1 MNMQFDLPAPSNDA
15 APAFS
20 SVEACT
26 TWVGAL
32 PMSNVA
38 TAQAHLRAQIAVLPI
53 AGFKP
58 SLLLDIAECLR
69 GAVVQ
74 VQTEMARKYSFRPV
88 PLAEMEGHV
97 LETSQD
103 LWRGFCL
110 IYQVC
115 VQSVLDG
122 ERDLKG
128 QTGLVCQRA
137 LDVQGRLIFDTMCAG
152 SEVPAADWL
161 LLHKLYVAAET
172 IGVAVDKVKDRLL
185 RGVGATHCMG
195 TYARPLLLSLGLPS
209 DVGYRM
215 MAPLISWI
223 DRLANRVVIT
233 SLFPQKPVKP
243 PLLVD
248 TTLGQGAFRPEF
260 ADESYGGKGL
270 RYLDIGNLEMA
281 LKKRVHLL
289 RKGESPASLGL
300 SEDIPVPVLERTLI
314 SLYRHWGDGRVGREL
329 PRRAATTKALVATG
343 MAAIH
348 FFVSGKPFR
357 QPGPAPEMSTRQM
370 REIAT
375 FGRGSAQSD
384 GEAGSTAAFAMEEW
398 TLVDENVAGMRMMRP
413 SGAGGARVVP
423 GTLVGIRPS
432 DASAFMIGVVR
443 WARMQADG
451 ILSVGVQALPGAPA
465 AVAVRIPATGIGVAD
480 DKYRQGLMLPAVPV
494 LQYPASI
501 LVPTGWFAPGR
512 VIDVHAEPARLVAL
526 DAVAEHLDEYDRC
539 TYAAT

>member
-1 MNMQFDLPAPSNDA
+1 
-15 APAFS
+15 
-20 SVEACT
+20 
-26 TWVGAL
+26 
-32 PMSNVA
+32 
-38 TAQAHLRAQIAVLPI
+38 
-53 AGFKP
+53 
-58 SLLLDIAECLR
+58 
-69 GAVVQ
+69 
-74 VQTEMARKYSFRPV
+74 
-88 PLAEMEGHV
+88 
-97 LETSQD
+97 
-103 LWRGFCL
+103 
-110 IYQVC
+110 
-115 VQSVLDG
+115 
-122 ERDLKG
+122 
-128 QTGLVCQRA
+128 
-137 LDVQGRLIFDTMCAG
+137 
-152 SEVPAADWL
+152 
-161 LLHKLYVAAET
+161 
-172 IGVAVDKVKDRLL
+172 VKDRLL

-195 TYARPLLLSLGLPS
+195 TYTRPLLLSLGLPS

-215 MAPLISWI
+215 MSPLISWI

-233 SLFPQKPVKP
+233 SLFPQKPIKP

-289 RKGESPASLGL
+289 RKGESPVSLGL

-375 FGRGSAQSD
+375 FGRGTAQFD
-384 GEAGSTAAFAMEEW
+384 GDAGSTAAFAMGEW
-398 TLVDENVAGMRMMRP
+398 TLVDENVAGLRMMRP

-443 WARMQADG
+443 WARVQADG
-451 ILSVGVQALPGAPA
+451 ILSVGVKALPGAPA
-465 AVAVRIPATGIGVAD
+465 AVAVRFPATGIGVAD
-480 DKYRQGLMLPAVPV
+480 EKYRQGLMLPAIAV
-494 LQYPASI
+494 LQSPASI

>member
-1 MNMQFDLPAPSNDA
+1 MNLRFDLPAPSDDA

-20 SVEACT
+20 SVEACAI
-26 TWVGAL
+26 WVEAL
-32 PMSNVA
+32 PISNVA

-58 SLLLDIAECLR
+58 SLLLGIAECLR

-74 VQTEMARKYSFRPV
+74 VQAEMARKCSFRPL

-97 LETSQD
+97 LEATQE

-110 IYQVC
+110 IYQAC

-122 ERDLKG
+122 DRDLKG
-128 QTGLVCQRA
+128 QTAIICQRA
-137 LDVQGRLIFDTMCAG
+137 LDAQGRLVFDTLCAG

-172 IGVAVDKVKDRLL
+172 IGVAVEKVKDRHL

-195 TYARPLLLSLGLPS
+195 AYARPLLLSLGLPS
-209 DVGYRM
+209 EVDYRM
-215 MAPLISWI
+215 MLPLISWI

-233 SLFPQKPVKP
+233 SLHPQKPVKP

-270 RYLDIGNLEMA
+270 RYIDIGNLEMA

-300 SEDIPVPVLERTLI
+300 SDDIPVPVLERTLI
-314 SLYRHWGDGRVGREL
+314 GLYRHWGDGRVGREL

-375 FGRGSAQSD
+375 FGRGSASANAD
-384 GEAGSTAAFAMEEW
+384 AGATAAFAMEEW
-398 TLVDENVAGMRMMRP
+398 TLVDENVAGLRMTRP
-413 SGAGGARVVP
+413 VGSGGARVVP
-423 GTLVGIRPS
+423 GSLVGIRPS

-443 WARMQADG
+443 WARVQAGG
-451 ILSVGVQALPGAPA
+451 ILAVGVKALPGAPT
-465 AVAVRIPATGIGVAD
+465 AVAVRVPATGIGVPD
-480 DKYRQGLMLPAVPV
+480 EKYRQGLMLPALPV
-494 LQYPASI
+494 LQSPSSI
-501 LVPTGWFAPGR
+501 LVPSGWFAPGR
-512 VIDVHAEPARLVAL
+512 AVDVHADTARKLTL
-526 DAVAEHLDEYDRC
+526 EAVAEHLDEYDRC
-539 TYAAT
+539 TYVAT

>member
-1 MNMQFDLPAPSNDA
+1 
-15 APAFS
+15 
-20 SVEACT
+20 
-26 TWVGAL
+26 
-32 PMSNVA
+32 MSNVA
-38 TAQAHLRAQIAVLPI
+38 TAQAHLRAQIAVLPV

-58 SLLLDIAECLR
+58 LLLLGIAECLR

-74 VQTEMARKYSFRPV
+74 VQAEMARKVSFRPL
-88 PLAEMEGHV
+88 PLAEMEAHV
-97 LETSQD
+97 LDATQD

-128 QTGLVCQRA
+128 QTAIVCQRA
-137 LDVQGRLIFDTMCAG
+137 LDAQGRLIFDAFCAG

-172 IGVAVDKVKDRLL
+172 TGIAVEKVKDSML

-195 TYARPLLLSLGLPS
+195 TYARPLLLSLGLPP

-215 MAPLISWI
+215 MSPLISWI

-233 SLFPQKPVKP
+233 SLHPQKPVKP

-248 TTLGQGAFRPEF
+248 TTIGQGAFRPEF

-314 SLYRHWGDGRVGREL
+314 ALYRHWGDGRIGREL

-375 FGRGSAQSD
+375 FGRGFAPGD
-384 GEAGSTAAFAMEEW
+384 GDAGSTAAFAMEEW
-398 TLVDENVAGMRMMRP
+398 TLVDENVSGLRMTR
-413 SGAGGARVVP
+413 STSTGGARVVP

-443 WARMQADG
+443 WARMQAGG
-451 ILSVGVQALPGAPA
+451 ILSVGVKALPGAPT
-465 AVAVRIPATGIGVAD
+465 AVALRIPATGIGVAD
-480 DKYRQGLMLPAVPV
+480 EKYRPGLMLPAIPA
-494 LQYPASI
+494 LQSPATL
-501 LVPTGWFAPGR
+501 LVPSGWFTPGR
-512 VIDVHAEPARLVAL
+512 TIDVHAEPGRMVTL
-526 DAVAEHLDEYDRC
+526 DGVAEHLDEYDRC
-539 TYAAT
+539 TYTAT

>member
-1 MNMQFDLPAPSNDA
+1 
-15 APAFS
+15 
-20 SVEACT
+20 
-26 TWVGAL
+26 
-32 PMSNVA
+32 MSNVA
-38 TAQAHLRAQIAVLPI
+38 TAQAHLRAQISVLPI

-74 VQTEMARKYSFRPV
+74 VQAEMARKYSFRPV

-97 LETSQD
+97 LESSQD

-128 QTGLVCQRA
+128 QTGVVCQRA
-137 LDVQGRLIFDTMCAG
+137 LDAQGRLIFDTMCAG

-215 MAPLISWI
+215 MSPLISWI

-270 RYLDIGNLEMA
+270 RYLDIGNLEQA

-384 GEAGSTAAFAMEEW
+384 GEAGSTAVFAMEEW
-398 TLVDENVAGMRMMRP
+398 TLVDENVAGMRMMRA

-443 WARMQADG
+443 WARVQADG
-451 ILSVGVQALPGAPA
+451 ILSVGVRALPGAPV
-465 AVAVRIPATGIGVAD
+465 AVAVRVPATGIGVAD
-480 DKYRQGLMLPAVPV
+480 EKYRQGLMLPAVPV

-501 LVPTGWFAPGR
+501 LVPTGWFALGR
-512 VIDVHAEPARLVAL
+512 VIDVHGEPARSVAL

-539 TYAAT
+539 TYAGP